1 MPRGVDLRAEGGVD
15 HHPPVAQLVA
25 EPLHHDRAVVR
36 HMPAGTALL
45 VQIPDDV
52 LGGPGVQ
59 TGGQQPQAGVLGP
72 QRADL
77 AQERA
82 QGTAKLQ
89 GRPSWSPFQKGSRP
103 GTPGAG
109 ETRTRSRVMSSIRQ
123 EVVPRVN
130 TSPTRDS

>member
-1 MPRGVDLRAEGGVD
+1 MHDLGVDAVPLGEAGAQGERPGGVDLRAEGGVD

-45 VQIPDDV
+45 VQISDDV

-59 TGGQQPQAGVLGP
+59 TCGQQPQAGVLGL

-89 GRPSWSPFQKGSRP
+89 G
-103 GTPGAG
+103 AA
-109 ETRTRSRVMSSIRQ
+109 EL
-123 EVVPRVN
+123 
-130 TSPTRDS
+130 